1 MKRIREQWIRHVK
14 RTATTKTKATAKS
27 SAKKKTITNSGTKTS
42 YSLKTLKLWSV
53 SVLKYTLSLGG
64 LKMVLHLFE
73 DCMEE
78 SMPRCFFEQ
87 SCKLCFPRK
96 ADIHACFSRNL
107 LVLLI
112 LTHLFPVLA
121 PVKCTVY

>member
-1 MKRIREQWIRHVK
+1 MREQWIRHVK
-14 RTATTKTKATAKS
+14 RTTTTKTKGNSLKHHQQR
-27 SAKKKTITNSGTKTS
+27 KKTTNSGTKTS
-42 YSLKTLKLWSV
+42 YNLKTLKLWSV

-64 LKMVLHLFE
+64 IKMVLHLFE

-96 ADIHACFSRNL
+96 ADIHACFYRNL

-112 LTHLFPVLA
+112 LTHLFPLLA